1 MIIGQEFAKLF
12 SENEELNE
20 KMFSTGNEELDTLLE
35 KVYSEGVEDGYD
47 YAQKELRQ
55 VNFSN
60 PDEKMIALLAKDEE
74 GLADMKKQY
83 KNALKNK
90 DLSDKDRK
98 NLEGLLSTVEAVE
111 DPESVDKKNQS
122 AKQAKMKLGD
132 RINMSLNYAGM
143 KEGSDR
149 EKFERRRLKGV
160 PSTEKDNSRKRKAAV
175 ISTGIGGTIGGAVAG
190 KVLGGS
196 NKEAALAA
204 AAMGLSGITG
214 AYVGSKLGEKLE
226 PKVLEKRKELEKT
239 DKNYRNSWK
248 KQEDL
253 LDVKLGKMSK
263 EKFVKK
269 WGGKLNG
276 KDIKG
281 SMNG

>member
-1 MIIGQEFAKLF
+1 MKI
-12 SENEELNE
+12 
-20 KMFSTGNEELDTLLE
+20 
-35 KVYSEGVEDGYD
+35 
-47 YAQKELRQ
+47 LRKC
-55 VNFSN
+55 FSN
-60 PDEKMIALLAKDEE
+60 LDGKMIAHIAKDEKD
-74 GLADMKKQY
+74 LADIKKQY

-98 NLEGLLSTVEAVE
+98 NLEGLLKGMEK
-111 DPESVDKKNQS
+111 DPEGVEKKS
-122 AKQAKMKLGD
+122 GAKLKLGD

-160 PSTEKDNSRKRKAAV
+160 PSTKEDNSRKRKAAV
-175 ISTGIGGTIGGAVAG
+175 VSAGIGGTIGGAVAG

-214 AYVGSKLGEKLE
+214 AYIGSKLGEKLE

-239 DKNYRNSWK
+239 NKNYRNSWK